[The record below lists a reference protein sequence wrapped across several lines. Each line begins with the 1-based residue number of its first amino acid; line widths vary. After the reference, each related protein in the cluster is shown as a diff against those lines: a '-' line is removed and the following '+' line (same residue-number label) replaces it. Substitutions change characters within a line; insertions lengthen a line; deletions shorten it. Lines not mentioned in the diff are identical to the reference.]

1 MALLLFWGV
10 VLFTLALGPLF
21 AVGVAW
27 APFAA
32 VILFIRMSRRG
43 YRGIRYALL
52 GGLYSVLFFVP
63 WVLAMLE
70 DWNPEETGGFTTF
83 VYTLLYLAWTVPM
96 IWVFMVLGIDPADES
111 GWYSNYMKGWL
122 PLTALA
128 WIASLVWLFI
138 PHIYESDN
146 DGLPRPHQ
154 VLPFALFTVSV
165 VSLLGPQ
172 FIEGLIEDLSSS

>member
-1 MALLLFWGV
+1 MVLLLFWGV
-10 VLFTLALGPLF
+10 VLFSLALGPLF

-27 APFAA
+27 SPFAA

-70 DWNPEETGGFTTF
+70 DWNPEDTGGFTTI
-83 VYTLLYLAWTVPM
+83 VYTLLYSAWAVLM
-96 IWVFMVLGIDPADES
+96 IAGLTMVQIDLE
-111 GWYSNYMKGWL
+111 GTYWFSNYAKLWL
-122 PLTALA
+122 PITALA
-128 WIASLVWLFI
+128 WVASLWWLI
-138 PHIYESDN
+138 MPHIYEGEN

-165 VSLLGPQ
+165 VCLLAPP